1 MGFNVGEA
9 HTAHKIISEY
19 FFGSYRSPPSD
30 SYATWDPPGP
40 EWSAGPQGQGLER
53 SLVKQNA
60 IEVSIVSVVNV
71 VAEAMSTQEGTE

>member
-9 HTAHKIISEY
+9 HSTAHKISDY
-19 FFGSYRSPPSD
+19 FFGAYRSPPSD

-40 EWSAGPQGQGLER
+40 EWPQGPKGPER

-60 IEVSIVSVVNV
+60 IEVSIVSMVDV
-71 VAEAMSTQEGTE
+71 VALAMPTREGTE

>member
-9 HTAHKIISEY
+9 HTAHKMFSDY
-19 FFGSYRSPPSD
+19 FFGAYRSPPSD

-40 EWSAGPQGQGLER
+40 EWPEGPEGPER

-60 IEVSIVSVVNV
+60 IEVSIVSMVDV
-71 VAEAMSTQEGTE
+71 VALAMPTREGTE

>member
-9 HTAHKIISEY
+9 HTAHKIISDY
-19 FFGSYRSPPSD
+19 FFGTYRSPPSD

-40 EWSAGPQGQGLER
+40 EWPQEGPER

-60 IEVSIVSVVNV
+60 IEVSIVSMVDV
-71 VAEAMSTQEGTE
+71 VALAMPTREGTE